1 MKIVTWCELNKL
13 DSSNIGG
20 KPNLLEVDG
29 RSFIIIKAKEGILF
43 DEDFDLLVSRY
54 EYRLIQEFKI
64 ENYLFNFGG
73 VWYYSL
79 IDNKEITLTPFKYIG
94 KAKQAQDF
102 DFPYLGVHGKYD
114 LCNGSRDYEDW
125 IKKAQFLGIDTLG
138 LCETNTLAGTL
149 AFQTAC
155 QKKGMNFI
163 IGEEVKVLEV
173 KANREFY
180 VKLYVQNEQGWRN
193 LLLIN
198 SEVNVHNSEEQYV
211 TLDRLLELTEGLICA
226 SPHLEVKDV
235 KRLRDGFDQYYFQ
248 FDPVEYLSNEKDKE
262 HLENLKD
269 YIGNYLDDIEPV
281 IICDSYYLDTED
293 SHIRHTLNK
302 IGKVGF
308 HNQSSN
314 QYFKST
320 DDIFAQTIPLF
331 KEDDER
337 LDSLVNR
344 SLDNLIKIKESCDF
358 TIETGVFHLPEY
370 ELTKEEKEKYETNED
385 LFWDLIQIG
394 VSEKL
399 EGKVDDLDVY
409 LDRIEKEADVLSR
422 GGFIDYFLV
431 LWDIVKWCDS
441 QGIMSGIGRGSAA
454 GSLIAYLFGLV
465 KIDPIKYDL
474 LFERFLNE
482 SRMESSAPDI
492 DMDFPGNRRD
502 EIKRYIEQRYKPEYV
517 TSIGTFGTLKMR
529 AAIKD
534 LARQNNVPP
543 QIANYFT
550 AMIDPESTFT
560 DLFKQA
566 VKTPKLKQ
574 FIKTNAHWINS
585 IMMCFGQPKNQ
596 SIHPAGVVIA
606 PKTDQHGNE
615 RNMYTWM
622 PIKKVDEALI
632 TEWEGYYIDMA
643 GFLKADIL
651 GIRQLEK
658 FQDILD
664 LIKNE
669 CGKEIDFEDIPLD
682 EEPVYELFREG
693 LNEDVFQFGAA
704 GLKGYCQ
711 MLKPDNIEDLI
722 ATVAL
727 YRPGPIE
734 IGAHKKYAK
743 IKNGE
748 DFPEY
753 LLGTKDITKVTY
765 SNIVYQE
772 QVMSIC
778 VEVGGFSLAEAD
790 DVRRAMGKK
799 NIEYLK
805 NYSEQ
810 FIDNAIKI
818 GYNRVEATKLWN
830 NLESFASYAF
840 NRSHATAYAFTGYY
854 CQWFKANYPL
864 QFWITSLRH
873 SDVDK
878 IPLRI
883 NEIHKTSPINILPP
897 DVNYSQP
904 DYVGDLEKNNIYWSL
919 TSVKF
924 ISEKASEAIMAE
936 REVSGKFE
944 SLSDFYGRV
953 EKRVVNKRVILNLIL
968 CGAFDQVY
976 GIDESHPEKRFEI
989 LQEYCKITDS
999 DIPEEF
1005 TDEVKWK
1012 SYFYTLKQKQLC
1024 GLGYIDFSKIY
1035 QSVGFDEAFT
1045 SEDYFFNED
1054 TRGLR
1059 KCVGGVIAE
1068 VIERKS
1074 KKGPFGQITLDCN
1087 NNMVTCIMWAEIW
1100 PEYKEQIQAG
1110 KDKILFIT
1118 GEIKHDNFRQAN
1130 VLQTNKSTKAKIL

>member
-1 MKIVTWCELNKL
+1 MKIENWCELNKL
-13 DSSNIGG
+13 DFSHIGG
-20 KPNLLEVDG
+20 KASLLEVG
-29 RSFIIIKAKEGILF
+29 KRSFIIIEAKNNILF
-43 DEDFDLLVSRY
+43 DEDFNILVSRQ
-54 EYRLIQEFKI
+54 EDDLIREFKI
-64 ENYLFNFGG
+64 ENYLFEFGG
-73 VWYYSL
+73 NWYYSL
-79 IDNKEITLTPFKYIG
+79 IDKEEITLNLFKYIG
-94 KAKQAQDF
+94 EAKLTEHF

-138 LCETNTLAGTL
+138 LCETNTLSGAL
-149 AFQTAC
+149 AFQSAC
-155 QKKGMNFI
+155 KKKGMKYI
-163 IGEEVKVLEV
+163 IGEEVKVIDL
-173 KANREFY
+173 KSNREFY
-180 VKLYVQNEQGWRN
+180 VKLYVQNEKGWTN

-198 SEVNVHNSEEQYV
+198 SEVNVHNSGENFVEIN
-211 TLDRLLELTEGLICA
+211 RLVELSEGLICV
-226 SPHLEVKDV
+226 SPHLEANDV
-235 KRLRDGFDQYYFQ
+235 KKLRSKFAQYYFQ
-248 FDPVEYLSNEKDKE
+248 FDPVEYLSDEKDKE
-262 HLENLKD
+262 HLLNLKD
-269 YIGNYLDDIEPV
+269 YLDNYSRDIKPV
-281 IICDSYYLDTED
+281 IICDSYYLDEED
-293 SHIRHTLNK
+293 GHIRHTLNK

-308 HNQSSN
+308 NNQSSD

-320 DDIFAQTIPLF
+320 DDIFSQIVCMFA
-331 KEDDER
+331 EDDVR
-337 LDSLVNR
+337 LDDLINFSLEN
-344 SLDNLIKIKESCDF
+344 LDKIKTSCDF
-358 TIETGVFHLPEY
+358 SIETGVFHLPEY
-370 ELTKEEKEKYETNED
+370 ELTAQGKEKFETNKD
-385 LFWDLIQIG
+385 LFWHLIQVG
-394 VSEKL
+394 VEKKI
-399 EGKVDDLDVY
+399 EGKVKNIDVY
-409 LDRIEKEADVLSR
+409 LDRIEKEADVLTR

-431 LWDIVKWCDS
+431 LWDIVEWCES

-492 DMDFPGNRRD
+492 DIDFPGNRRD
-502 EIKRYIEQRYKPEYV
+502 EIKRYIEQRYRPEYV

-534 LARQNNVPP
+534 LGRQKRISP
-543 QIANYFT
+543 QILNYFT
-550 AMIDPESTFT
+550 AMIEPESSFT
-560 DLFKQA
+560 ELFKQA
-566 VKTPKLKQ
+566 VKIPRLKT
-574 FIKTNAHWINS
+574 FLKENADWINS
-585 IMMCFGQPKNQ
+585 IMLCYGQPKNQ
-596 SIHPAGVVIA
+596 SIHAAGVVIT
-606 PKTDQHGNE
+606 PKTDQYGRE

-622 PIKKVDEALI
+622 PIKKVDGVLI

-664 LIKNE
+664 LIKSE
-669 CGKEIDFEDIPLD
+669 CGKRIEFEDIPLD

-711 MLKPDNIEDLI
+711 ILKPDNIEDLI

-748 DFPEY
+748 AFPEY
-753 LLGTKDITKVTY
+753 LLGTKDITQITY

-778 VEVGGFSLAEAD
+778 VHVGGFSLAEAD

-810 FIDNAIKI
+810 FVDNAIKI
-818 GYNRVEATKLWN
+818 GYNRIEALKLWN

-864 QFWITSLRH
+864 QFWITSLKH
-873 SDVDK
+873 SDIEK
-878 IPLRI
+878 IPQRI

-897 DVNYSQP
+897 DVNYSFP
-904 DYVGDLEKNNIYWSL
+904 GYTSDIKKNNIYWSL

-924 ISEKASEAIMAE
+924 ISEKASEAIIQE
-936 REVSGKFE
+936 RELAGEFE
-944 SLSDFYGRV
+944 SLSDFYNRV

-968 CGAFDQVY
+968 SGAFDQIY
-976 GIDESHPEKRFEI
+976 NINAEQPEQRFSLIKEFCEI
-989 LQEYCKITDS
+989 TGSE
-999 DIPEEF
+999 IPEEF
-1005 TDEVKWK
+1005 GEDVKWK

-1024 GLGYIDFSKIY
+1024 GLGYINFSKIFA
-1035 QSVGFDEAFT
+1035 STGFEESYV

-1054 TRGLR
+1054 SRGIR
-1059 KCVGGVIAE
+1059 KSVGGVISNI
-1068 VIERKS
+1068 IERKS
-1074 KKGPFGQITLDCN
+1074 KKGPFGQVELDCN
-1087 NNMVTCIMWAEIW
+1087 NNIITCILWAEIW
-1100 PEYKEQIQAG
+1100 PEHKEQILTG
-1110 KDKILFIT
+1110 KEKIMFIT
-1118 GEIKHDNFRQAN
+1118 GEVKHDNFRQCN
-1130 VLQTNKSTKAKIL
+1130 VLQTNKSTKVKII